1 MRFVCFEEDG
11 VRGLGLETPD
21 GRLLGLTEDMKEYPG
36 DLDALLRADTLQDA
50 AAILSHGREL
60 DPSLVS
66 HDLPFRKAGKILC
79 VGLNYLDH
87 AVETKL
93 DVPEFPTV
101 FVRFNGNL
109 IPHGKP
115 IVRPRSSTMLD
126 YEGEL
131 AAVIGR
137 PGRAIS
143 PEDALEHVA
152 GYCVFNDASIR
163 DFQFKSPQWTIGK
176 NFDNT
181 GSFGPA
187 FVTADELPAGAEGLM
202 IETRVNGETMQRATT
217 SDLIFKIA
225 ELVSL
230 LSTGMTLETGDII
243 VTGTP
248 SGVGMAR
255 DPQIFL
261 KPGDVCEVE
270 IERVGLLRNP
280 VIAEP
285 A

>member
-1 MRFVCFEEDG
+1 MRFVCFVEDG
-11 VRGLGLETPD
+11 VRGLALDVAGK
-21 GRLLGLTEDMKEYPG
+21 LLGIREDEARYPG
-36 DLDALLRADTLQDA
+36 DLDTLLRAGKLQEA
-50 AAILSHGREL
+50 AALLSGAREL
-60 DPSLVS
+60 DPARISY
-66 HDLPFRKAGKILC
+66 DLPFRKAGKILC

-87 AVETKL
+87 ATETKFE
-93 DVPEFPTV
+93 VPEFPTV

-109 IPHGKP
+109 VPHGKP
-115 IVRPRSSTMLD
+115 IVRPRTSDMLD

-131 AAVIGR
+131 AAVIGK

-143 PEDALEHVA
+143 PEHALGHVA
-152 GYCVFNDASIR
+152 GYCVFNDASVR

-181 GSFGPA
+181 GSLGPA
-187 FVTADELPAGAEGLM
+187 FVTADELPVGAEKLA
-202 IETRVNGETMQRATT
+202 IETRVNGKTMQRATT
-217 SDLIFKIA
+217 SDLIFKVA

-230 LSTGMTLETGDII
+230 LSIGMTLETGDII

-255 DPQIFL
+255 DPQVFL

-270 IERVGLLRNP
+270 VERVGLLRNH